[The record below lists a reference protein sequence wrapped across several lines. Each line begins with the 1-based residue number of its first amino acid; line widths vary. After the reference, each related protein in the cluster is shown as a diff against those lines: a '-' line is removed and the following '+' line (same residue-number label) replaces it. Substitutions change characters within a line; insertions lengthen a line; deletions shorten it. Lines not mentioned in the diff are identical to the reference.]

1 LWRRLVLQQIGCST
15 GASRGAPPGP
25 DPEMTPQN
33 PASDVTR
40 LLHALRGGSATA
52 LDELLPKLY
61 EELRALARA
70 QLRSPAG
77 TLQAT
82 ALVHEAY
89 MKLAR
94 AGAVVAADRAH
105 FMAIAARA
113 MRQVVV
119 DRARASL
126 AGKRG
131 GGWQP
136 VTLTAEAGAVDL
148 GPEEALALDR
158 ALEKLEPRQRLVVEC
173 RYFAGLDDGE
183 IAAVLGVTD
192 RTVRREWVKA
202 RAWLYAELYPGAEP

>member
-1 LWRRLVLQQIGCST
+1 MT
-15 GASRGAPPGP
+15 GLR
-25 DPEMTPQN
+25 PETEVSQ
-33 PASDVTR
+33 
-40 LLHALRGGSATA
+40 LLAALRQGESTA
-52 LDELLPKLY
+52 LDELLPHVY

-70 QLRSPAG
+70 QVRGRPG

-94 AGAVVAADRAH
+94 AGTVAAEDRAH
-105 FMAIAARA
+105 FLAIAARA

-119 DRARASL
+119 DRARAALSR
-126 AGKRG
+126 KRG

-136 VTLTAEAGAVDL
+136 VTLQPDSVSLEL
-148 GPEEALALDR
+148 RPEEAIALDR
-158 ALEKLEPRQRLVVEC
+158 ALEALDPRQRLIVEC

-202 RAWLYAELYPGAEP
+202 RAWLYAELYGGAETVRG